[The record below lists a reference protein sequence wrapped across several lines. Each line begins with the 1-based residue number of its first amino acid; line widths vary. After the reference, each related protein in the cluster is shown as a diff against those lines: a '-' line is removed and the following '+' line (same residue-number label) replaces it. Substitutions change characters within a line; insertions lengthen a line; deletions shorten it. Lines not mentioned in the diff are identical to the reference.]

1 MMNFISRLGPG
12 SSPGRAE
19 SQLSQVSSGS
29 FLIFSVLN
37 GQRCS
42 SGRGPQPKPQA
53 QAQATQRES
62 SRAAGA
68 AGRRSEHQ
76 RSAVAATAAAAKD
89 DAAAAVPPPPLWS
102 VLLLSVGVSSVSGV
116 HTASNVRTWR
126 PGLAGLRPYFSAKNG
141 K

>member
-1 MMNFISRLGPG
+1 MNFLSRLGPG

-19 SQLSQVSSGS
+19 SQLASELGE
-29 FLIFSVLN
+29 LPLL
-37 GQRCS
+37 
-42 SGRGPQPKPQA
+42 GPQRAAVQQRPWPTA
-53 QAQATQRES
+53 EPTGTAQATQRES

-76 RSAVAATAAAAKD
+76 RSSVAATAAAAED

-116 HTASNVRTWR
+116 HTASNHWSGRGGRAW
-126 PGLAGLRPYFSAKNG
+126 PA
-141 K
+141 